1 VFEAEV
7 QAPIARVFDAIS
19 GDPHSWSSWFPG
31 FTKGA
36 YEGAPGLGAKRWVR
50 VGGTTY
56 RETIIAF
63 DEPSRYAWRV
73 DSSSAPLARA
83 LVEEWTMKPR
93 DDATLV
99 RWTFAI
105 DPRPLF
111 RVASPL
117 AAAVMRRLFAR
128 AMRNLGERLSA

>member
-1 VFEAEV
+1 VFETEV
-7 QAPIARVFDAIS
+7 PASDERVFAAIS
-19 GDPHSWSSWFPG
+19 GDPQSWSSWFPG
-31 FTKGA
+31 FSKGA
-36 YEGAPGLGAKRWVR
+36 YEGTPGLGSKRWVR

-56 RETIIAF
+56 SETIIAW

-83 LVEEWTMKPR
+83 LVEEWVMKPR
-93 DDATLV
+93 DGSTIV

-105 DPRPLF
+105 DPKPMF

-117 AAAVMRRLFAR
+117 AAIVMRRLFTR
-128 AMRNLGERLSA
+128 AMRNLGAQLSA